1 MSGNFFHGIG
11 AVTGKVVHPPIITGA
26 PSSSVKVWDKLEV
39 LGYATKPKKLRG
51 RYKLGYGRMT
61 CSKYR
66 CCKTPSFGPAGG
78 ISSSAT
84 RCSEH
89 KLDGYE
95 NVTCKQCAASGC
107 SKIPCFGPA
116 GGKSG
121 SATHCSKH
129 QPDGYEDVVSK
140 RCAASDCRKY
150 PCFGPAGGKSR
161 SATHCSKH
169 KPEGYENV
177 KSKRCAAS
185 GCPTIPSFGPA
196 GGKSM
201 SATHCSKHKPDGYEV
216 VVRKRCET
224 CTLLP
229 ANFPHSRS
237 KTMQCFECDPIIWR
251 RQKLKEEAF
260 ADALKRY
267 GFTEGD
273 IGPAWS
279 FCRELPV
286 SFSNCKL
293 GVDRMVCGEA
303 VSKRARVDF
312 VLQGRSCV
320 VLVEVDEDQH
330 KDRCVQAEVARA
342 SEIVHA
348 LWMGGNKRYVLLIR
362 FNPDKFEVDGKTSC
376 VPLSER
382 YMRVVR
388 VIRAALNAPDMP
400 KETFAMQYMYYDVRG
415 GRECI
420 LDEIDPCIAALCLP
434 TIV

>member
-1 MSGNFFHGIG
+1 MAGNVFHGID
-11 AVTGKVVHPPIITGA
+11 AVNGKVVKRVDNPSGLICA
-26 PSSSVKVWDKLEV
+26 SSSS
-39 LGYATKPKKLRG
+39 GYVTKKRRG
-51 RYKLGYGRMT
+51 RKSLGYGPLT
-61 CSKYR
+61 CCFSYR
-66 CCKTPSFGPAGG
+66 CRVYPAFGPAGEESSSATHCAKHKLKGYENLRCKLCAASHCRLRASFGPAGG
-78 ISSSAT
+78 KPSSAT
-84 RCSEH
+84 HCAKH
-89 KLDGYE
+89 QLDGYE
-95 NVTCKQCAASGC
+95 RLTGKLCAASDC
-107 SKIPCFGPA
+107 RKHASFGPA
-116 GGKSG
+116 GGKSQ
-121 SATHCSKH
+121 SATHCL
-129 QPDGYEDVVSK
+129 
-140 RCAASDCRKY
+140 
-150 PCFGPAGGKSR
+150 
-161 SATHCSKH
+161 KH

-177 KSKRCAAS
+177 KMKRCVVAECRK
-185 GCPTIPSFGPA
+185 GPSYGPA
-196 GGKSM
+196 GGNPS
-201 SATHCSKHKPDGYEV
+201 SATHCSRHKLDGYV
-216 VVRKRCET
+216 DVLRKRCET

-229 ANFPHSRS
+229 ANFRHSRS

-273 IGPAWS
+273 FGRDLS

-303 VSKRARVDF
+303 VSQRARVDF

-330 KDRCVQAEVARA
+330 TDRCVQSEVARA

-348 LWMGGNKRYVLLIR
+348 LWLGGNKRYVLLIR

-388 VIRAALNAPDMP
+388 VIRAALIAPDLP

-434 TIV
+434 PIV